1 MKHSGQLRLRR
12 LEPQG
17 IRGHSLEV
25 PVKQQKS
32 PRADYES
39 DPYRP
44 SVLDRIPSP
53 REDRLPF
60 RFSSPELFSHS
71 SGLRRPSP
79 LIAVSRAALVRVGR
93 QKIVC
98 TLRPPI
104 QSPWFIAEATPDLW
118 GLTAGAT
125 QAFRRRRVPEGSPP
139 LSNQSSG
146 FTRPL
151 TGWWRR
157 RKIEPCQ
164 GNPESSMRGRC
175 IVSRDEPGGSGRGG

>member
-1 MKHSGQLRLRR
+1 MRSAYKGSLIRGSGQAT
-12 LEPQG
+12 
-17 IRGHSLEV
+17 
-25 PVKQQKS
+25 KS

-39 DPYRP
+39 DPFRP
-44 SVLDRIPSP
+44 PVFDRTPSP

-104 QSPWFIAEATPDLW
+104 QSPWFIAEATPDLL

-151 TGWWRR
+151 RGWRR
-157 RKIEPCQ
+157 RPPHHPKSIL
-164 GNPESSMRGRC
+164 SL
-175 IVSRDEPGGSGRGG
+175 